1 MEFTFRNYKAGDE
14 DQIIDL
20 FNRTFQSKIDKAW
33 WNWRY
38 LENPIDSIRIKL
50 AFSGDK
56 LISHYAVS
64 PVELLRKNKTY
75 LTAQSMTTM
84 TDKNFEGRGLF
95 TRLAK
100 SLFSDLKKDG
110 FDFLFGFPNR
120 KSHEIFIEKLSWSDI
135 GVNHSLVLKF
145 SQYIKNSE
153 CPEFR
158 CNVQDVNKLCNLDI
172 HINNL
177 EAFQLKASKDFFSW
191 RLSEKSGNSYFII
204 KVVSTKNDQSSHIIF
219 KKYDKSIDIVYLNG
233 HEDMLL
239 HGINYMVDLYD
250 GSEVIG
256 INLWCSISD
265 QLHIKLERLGFA
277 LGEPNFYFSG
287 LALSEDVELH
297 EFGGWKMDM
306 LLSDLF

>member
-1 MEFTFRNYKAGDE
+1 MDITFRNYRAGDE

-33 WNWRY
+33 WKWRY
-38 LENPIDSIRIKL
+38 LENPIDSTRIKL
-50 AFSGDK
+50 AFAGDK

-64 PVELLRKNKTY
+64 PVELLGKNKTY

-95 TRLAK
+95 TQLAK

-110 FDFLFGFPNR
+110 FDFLFCFPNR
-120 KSHEIFIEKLSWSDI
+120 KSHGIFIEKLSWSDI

-145 SQYIKNSE
+145 SQYIKHAGY
-153 CPEFR
+153 PELR
-158 CNVQDVNKLCNLDI
+158 CNVQDANKFCNSN
-172 HINNL
+172 INLFNFK
-177 EAFQLKASKDFFSW
+177 AFQLKASKDFFSW
-191 RLSEKSGNSYFII
+191 RLSKNSGNRYFII
-204 KVVSTKNDQSSHIIF
+204 KVVSMKNDQSSHIIF
-219 KKYDKSIDIVYLNG
+219 KKYDKAIDIVYLNG
-233 HEDMLL
+233 HADMLL

-250 GSEVIG
+250 GSEVVG
-256 INLWCSISD
+256 INLWCSITD

-277 LGEPNFYFSG
+277 LGEPTFYFSG
-287 LALSEDVELH
+287 LALSKDVNFH
-297 EFGGWKMDM
+297 EFRDWKMDM